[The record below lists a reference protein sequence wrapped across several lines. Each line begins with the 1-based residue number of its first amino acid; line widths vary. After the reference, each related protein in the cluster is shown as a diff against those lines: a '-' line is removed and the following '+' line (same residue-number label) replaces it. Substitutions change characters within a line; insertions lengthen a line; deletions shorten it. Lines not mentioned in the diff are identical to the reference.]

1 MFLVDKGDRMTAEKT
16 MPNISSSSQRNNV
29 SKIRST
35 ETAFFELVEGLALYA
50 FCITVPALFGIAIKY
65 YENIHQHHGLYSSWI
80 TECYDT
86 ILDALYSSLCLDQK
100 TPSSDFMHSVH
111 SASCRFLVWIT
122 HHSGTT
128 SNTSTSVKEKR
139 FLTDLH
145 IVGIVSLCLA
155 IIRIVTF
162 YCLIPEY
169 LAPRQFNAIM
179 RCKSSHVLSSASLSN
194 FVSPKKKPAK
204 PRIMKTNK
212 INCISEDR
220 KGAIL

>member
-1 MFLVDKGDRMTAEKT
+1 MSNVS
-16 MPNISSSSQRNNV
+16 PSSQRSSV
-29 SKIRST
+29 PKIRST
-35 ETAFFELVEGLALYA
+35 ETALLELVEGLALYA

-80 TECYDT
+80 TKCYDT
-86 ILDALYSSLCLDQK
+86 ILDALHSSLCLDQK
-100 TPSSDFMHSVH
+100 TPSSDFMHSVR
-111 SASCRFLVWIT
+111 SAFCRLLVWIT
-122 HHSGTT
+122 HHSGTS
-128 SNTSTSVKEKR
+128 SNSSTSLKEK

-204 PRIMKTNK
+204 PRMMKTNK